1 MRQAPVRYR
10 RGSRFVSIDSDGGHR
25 CVEHRLVTGGVQVLG
40 QREQRPVD
48 DVHVALAES
57 IRGAVHSS
65 AVPSRP
71 SGIVSANSRP
81 SRYALVRHCPAR
93 LARRSLPLVEP
104 GDVAAVDDPGAWG
117 GEQVP
122 RPRLLTDEHPQAL
135 GLAHPEAPAADRQHR
150 LRARVAAGE
159 LRGERAAHPGGRGY
173 GAVLRPGPHGR
184 PRDVPVR
191 AQDGALLR
199 GRDDVAPV
207 GPPVGV
213 AFDALGCS
221 VPSVA
226 TAGPARARGATSPRA
241 RPPAQRAVR

>member
-93 LARRSLPLVEP
+93 LAPSAKSRASEPSASFSRLDSASLCRE
-104 GDVAAVDDPGAWG
+104 AS
-117 GEQVP
+117 
-122 RPRLLTDEHPQAL
+122 LLTDEHPQAL